1 MYHNF
6 CMVTAFSLLLN
17 LWTFQTQK
25 WRKTQKKE
33 ENLNFLF
40 RFSWWTI
47 QDSNLWPP
55 ARQADALPAAPIV
68 HALSARGILTDG
80 AALVKSFFAFQ
91 KIILTLCSVCRI
103 ICKLT
108 TEQPF
113 DSWANVEMS
122 RSWSSAH
129 DWKSCKGQKLF
140 ESSNLSISA
149 MKKNPPPSGGGFFFI
164 SYRRDSKRARAKR
177 EKQAGSLFRCPC
189 ACRRGARAGRISPS
203 PP

>member
-1 MYHNF
+1 
-6 CMVTAFSLLLN
+6 MVTTFSTPSDSR
-17 LWTFQTQK
+17 TFGRQK
-25 WRKTQKKE
+25 QRKTQEIKKIRHFSVT
-33 ENLNFLF
+33 NL
-40 RFSWWTI
+40 WWTI

-80 AALVKSFFAFQ
+80 AALVKSFFALQ

-149 MKKNPPPSGGGFFFI
+149 KIGL
-164 SYRRDSKRARAKR
+164 
-177 EKQAGSLFRCPC
+177 LF
-189 ACRRGARAGRISPS
+189 
-203 PP
+203 